1 MHTGD
6 AMMLWAFCEAPGN
19 GVDGGFGGGQGMDR
33 EPKNAGNRKAIRVD
47 GFFRVTASHWP
58 P

>member
-1 MHTGD
+1 
-6 AMMLWAFCEAPGN
+6 MMLWAFVRKPGIGVEGLPAAGIDGEA
-19 GVDGGFGGGQGMDR
+19 
-33 EPKNAGNRKAIRVD
+33 ENAGNRKAIRVD